1 MTDNPVILEPT
12 PEAMEKLRQEKEKE
26 AFELARQR
34 QQELEEVN
42 TVIAKA
48 DMFVRREYLS
58 VLDQAKILPLTG

>member
-48 DMFVRREYLS
+48 D
-58 VLDQAKILPLTG
+58 